1 MRRKAS
7 MELSVLKIDGTESGK
22 KVTLNDAIFGIEPND
37 HAIYLDVKQYLANQ
51 RQGTHKTKEKWEVAY
66 STKKIVRQKGSG
78 GARHGSIKANIFV
91 GGGRVF
97 GPQPR
102 DYGFKLNRK
111 LKQLARF
118 SALTYKVK
126 DQAITVVEPFAME
139 APKTKELMKILNN
152 VKANSRKVL
161 MVLPENSNNIYLSSR
176 NLENVKV
183 TTVNEINTYDIMCAY
198 SVVFVDGV
206 QDVLQTQYG
215 R

>member
-1 MRRKAS
+1 

-22 KVTLNDAIFGIEPND
+22 KVTLNEQVFGLEPND

-51 RQGTHKTKEKWEVAY
+51 RQGTHKSKERWEVAY

-78 GARHGSIKANIFV
+78 GARHGSIKSNIFV

-102 DYGFKLNRK
+102 SYGFKLNKK

-118 SALTYKVK
+118 SALSYKAKENV
-126 DQAITVVEPFAME
+126 ITVVEPFAME
-139 APKTKELMKILNN
+139 APKTKEFISILNN
-152 VKANSRKVL
+152 IKANSRRVL
-161 MVLPENSNNIYLSSR
+161 FVLPENSNNIYLSSR

-183 TTVNEINTYDIMCAY
+183 TNVNELCTYDIMNAY
-198 SVVFVDGV
+198 SVVFVDGT
-206 QDVLQTQYG
+206 QDALYTEYG